1 MTFSRFLP
9 WWMTLVC
16 PFKVVCYSFFAPRR
30 SRLPLF
36 VTQPLD
42 WTSIRTPTRPTS
54 ETMYLEWPE
63 DATRRVLCLEVVRPT
78 IRISSACIT
87 VLCLF
92 FEERRILEAPLF
104 VTRKANSLYFI
115 LSTQKRRVVFLPV
128 FDCNLFN
135 LLLYYD
141 FTLLLLL
148 LLLLLLRA
156 RKRTKERNE
165 SLVF

>member
-16 PFKVVCYSFFAPRR
+16 PFGVLCYSFFSPRR

-42 WTSIRTPTRPTS
+42 WTSLRTPTRPTS

-63 DATRRVLCLEVVRPT
+63 DATRRVLCLEVVRLT
-78 IRISSACIT
+78 IRISSACYR
-87 VLCLF
+87 VCFLKK
-92 FEERRILEAPLF
+92 EEFLKRKGKLTWVPLF
-104 VTRKANSLYFI
+104 EHPKES
-115 LSTQKRRVVFLPV
+115 VVFLPV
-128 FDCNLFN
+128 FDCILFK
-135 LLLYYD
+135 LLYYN
-141 FTLLLLL
+141 FTLLLRLL
-148 LLLLLLRA
+148 LRPLLLLLLRA

-165 SLVF
+165 YLVF